1 MLFAVKL
8 FDRDDP
14 GGALRDA
21 NRDEHL
27 AYLDSFE
34 DRTLFAGPILTEDR
48 TKELGSHRLI
58 DLKDRAEAEPHGERA
73 LCFGRAAIRRRNSPL
88 VGQRSL

>member
-21 NRDEHL
+21 NRADHL
-27 AYLDSFE
+27 DYLSSFE
-34 DRTLFAGPILTEDR
+34 DRTLFAGPILTGDR
-48 TKELGSHRLI
+48 SKELGSHRLC
-58 DLKDRAEAEPHGERA
+58 ASPTCEAPVF
-73 LCFGRAAIRRRNSPL
+73 LTNTIL
-88 VGQRSL
+88 VQRQK